1 MGDGTSENEKGSSSL
16 HGRSSRTDHFAD
28 PFARIDALN
37 SCVNW
42 FAPADASFMLLRW
55 RISRFMGTP
64 SDLLPGI
71 TIDGEDCFLD
81 TPAMAAIPANVLGK
95 RIGSLAEFRAL
106 IADARDRLF
115 GAY

>member
-1 MGDGTSENEKGSSSL
+1 MPRFDLYTNPNEDSRETTPYVVDVQSDHVGSL
-16 HGRSSRTDHFAD
+16 PTRVVIPLRRSK
-28 PFARIDALN
+28 ILGY
-37 SCVNW
+37 
-42 FAPADASFMLLRW
+42 
-55 RISRFMGTP
+55 MGTP